1 MAQTPQQDPKKNQ
14 PPKPGQRPGCASP
27 GRGTS
32 IYWILL
38 LLLAG
43 YWFFYMGGG
52 DGVLGAGT
60 KIDYSTFRTELEEGN
75 VDQVTVRG
83 ELIKGSFRQE
93 ITVPAPQGDS
103 ASIENFSTY
112 IPSFGD
118 DQLMSLLE
126 EQKVEVETQ
135 PESDFSW
142 WTILIWVLPFLFLL
156 YIGYRMMS
164 GMRQGGQNI
173 FNIGKSKAKLYKG
186 EEEETT
192 FDDVA
197 GCEGP
202 KTELKE
208 VIAYL
213 REPEKFQDI
222 GAEVPKGTLLVGPP
236 GTGKTLLARAVAGEA
251 EVPFFIITGSDFT
264 EMFVGVGAKRVRDL
278 FKKAKDKAPSII
290 FIDELDSI
298 GRKRGAGLGGG
309 HDEREQTLNQ
319 LLSAMDGFEKN
330 DNVIVMAATNRPD
343 VLDKALLRPGRF
355 DRQITVNLPTTSDRV
370 AILKIHAR
378 NKKFDKDVDFEVIAR
393 STPGFTGADLKNL
406 LNEAALYAGR
416 NDRKKIKQEDIDNAR
431 DKVMM
436 GLERTGMALSDETKK
451 VLAYH
456 EGGHALVA
464 ASLDNADPIH
474 KVSII
479 PRGKAMGVTQ
489 QLPEGE
495 KYIYQKEYMNDRL
508 AVLMGGRAAENLI
521 FDTATSGAENDLKEA
536 TKLARK
542 MVLDWGMS
550 GEFKNIAYGGEDKQ
564 VFLGEDISQQQ
575 KYSEETSS
583 EVDQA
588 VRNILQQAYS
598 TAENILTENRKALDK
613 IADLLIEHEEID
625 GEKVMELLGKEEEE

>member
-1 MAQTPQQDPKKNQ
+1 MAQTPQQDPKKDQ

-52 DGVLGAGT
+52 DGMLGMGT

-83 ELIKGSFRQE
+83 DLIKGSFKKE
-93 ITVPAPQGDS
+93 ISVPARQGDT

-112 IPSFGD
+112 LPSFGD
-118 DQLMSLLE
+118 DQLMSMLE
-126 EQKVEVETQ
+126 EQNVEVETE

-164 GMRQGGQNI
+164 GMQRGGQNL
-173 FNIGKSKAKLYKG
+173 FNIGKSKAKLYEG

-213 REPEKFQDI
+213 RNPEKFQDI

-278 FKKAKDKAPSII
+278 FSKAKKKAPSII

-319 LLSAMDGFEKN
+319 LLSAMDGFEKH
-330 DNVIVMAATNRPD
+330 DNVIIMAATNRPD

-355 DRQITVNLPTTSDRV
+355 DRQITVNLPTTSEREE
-370 AILKIHAR
+370 ILKIHAR
-378 NKKFDKDVDFEVIAR
+378 NKEFDEDVDFEVIAR

-406 LNEAALYAGR
+406 LNEAALFAGR
-416 NDRKKIKQEDIDNAR
+416 NERKKIKQEDIDNAR

-436 GLERTGMALSDETKK
+436 GLERKGMALSDETKK

-464 ASLDNADPIH
+464 ASLENADPIH

-508 AVLMGGRAAENLI
+508 AVLMGGRAAENLV
-521 FDTATSGAENDLKEA
+521 FETSTSGAENDLKEA

-550 GEFKNIAYGGEDKQ
+550 GEFKNIAYGEEDKQ
-564 VFLGEDISQQQ
+564 VFLGEDISHQQ

-583 EVDQA
+583 EVDKA
-588 VRNILQQAYS
+588 VKKILEEAYQ
-598 TAENILTENRKALDK
+598 TAEGILTSNRDALNK
-613 IADLLIEHEEID
+613 VADLLIEYEEID

>member
-1 MAQTPQQDPKKNQ
+1 MAQTPQQDPKKDQ

-52 DGVLGAGT
+52 DGMLGMGT

-83 ELIKGSFRQE
+83 DLIKGSLKEE
-93 ITVPAPQGDS
+93 IIVTARQGDS
-103 ASIENFSTY
+103 ASIENFTTY
-112 IPSFGD
+112 LPSFGD

-126 EQKVEVETQ
+126 EQNVEVETE

-164 GMRQGGQNI
+164 GMQRGGQNL
-173 FNIGKSKAKLYKG
+173 FNIGKSKAKLYEG

-213 REPEKFQDI
+213 RNPEKFQDI

-278 FKKAKDKAPSII
+278 FSKAKKKAPSII

-319 LLSAMDGFEKN
+319 LLSAMDGFEKH
-330 DNVIVMAATNRPD
+330 DNVIIMAATNRPD

-355 DRQITVNLPTTSDRV
+355 DRQITVNLPTTSEREE
-370 AILKIHAR
+370 ILKIHAR
-378 NKKFDKDVDFEVIAR
+378 NKEFDEDVDFEVIAR

-406 LNEAALYAGR
+406 LNEAALFAGR
-416 NDRKKIKQEDIDNAR
+416 NERKKIKQEDIDNAR

-436 GLERTGMALSDETKK
+436 GLERKGMALSDETKK

-464 ASLDNADPIH
+464 ASLENADPIH

-508 AVLMGGRAAENLI
+508 AVLMGGRAAENLV
-521 FDTATSGAENDLKEA
+521 FETSTSGAENDLKEA

-550 GEFKNIAYGGEDKQ
+550 GEFKNIAYGEEDKQ
-564 VFLGEDISQQQ
+564 VFLGEDISHQQ

-583 EVDQA
+583 EVDKA
-588 VRNILQQAYS
+588 VKKILEEAYQ
-598 TAENILTENRKALDK
+598 TAEDILTSNRDALNK
-613 IADLLIEHEEID
+613 VADLLIEYEEID